1 MFNKYLFNK
10 YFQTKYLKK
19 LEEKNFEQYQVFMYN
34 FLREN
39 DKIFIKIS
47 GLYKVFVWQNVSIH
61 YKYYSVKITF
71 TSFFSSSDMHNVFY
85 EMFRDSKYLTE
96 IVLERRN
103 SKWKNFT

>member
-1 MFNKYLFNK
+1 
-10 YFQTKYLKK
+10 
-19 LEEKNFEQYQVFMYN
+19 MYN
-34 FLREN
+34 FLKEN

-61 YKYYSVKITF
+61 YKYYSVKIAF

>member
-1 MFNKYLFNK
+1 
-10 YFQTKYLKK
+10 
-19 LEEKNFEQYQVFMYN
+19 MYN

-71 TSFFSSSDMHNVFY
+71 TSFFSSSNMHNVFY

>member
-1 MFNKYLFNK
+1 M
-10 YFQTKYLKK
+10 
-19 LEEKNFEQYQVFMYN
+19 FMYN

-61 YKYYSVKITF
+61 YKYCSVKIAF